1 MVRYAY
7 ICSQILQ
14 IYRAM
19 DSIRFPIKPRQ
30 LISRI
35 PNCRVMSFQKFAEI
49 NKCCLNDVIQICESK
64 TGCTH
69 YDTAKDRYLILLN
82 ESSSDNNV
90 PGRKIWTEGHEYGH
104 VQLGHL
110 PIAAVPQLAENGFNN
125 LSAAEFEAE
134 ADYFASMLLC
144 PMPICQLLDIRS
156 PQDIHEI
163 FGLSYEASENRYNAY
178 QKWVRSHRKT
188 AWENDMKKLYITH
201 R

>member
-1 MVRYAY
+1 
-7 ICSQILQ
+7 
-14 IYRAM
+14 M

-110 PIAAVPQLAENGFNN
+110 PIAAVPQLAENSFSN
-125 LSAAEFEAE
+125 LQVPEFEAE
-134 ADYFASMLLC
+134 ADYFASILLC
-144 PMPICQLLDIRS
+144 PMPICQLLNVQS
-156 PQDIHEI
+156 PQDIQRI
-163 FGLSYEASENRYNAY
+163 FGLSGEASEIRYNAY
-178 QKWVRSHRKT
+178 EKWNRGHRKT
-188 AWENDMKKLYITH
+188 AWENDMKKIFLN
-201 R
+201 RR